1 MDVPDPIRLDLE
13 ISAEDATIGELDE
26 LARRLLAELRET
38 DVESA
43 ELVAGGPAP
52 AGAKSA
58 EAITA
63 GAIALSVLPA
73 AMPKLIDFIQSWVMR
88 GQGRKVKFKGK
99 IAGQAVEFEGSP
111 EDLQMLLK
119 TLQKGPRR

>member
-1 MDVPDPIRLDLE
+1 MQQQELIRLNLQ
-13 ISAEDATIGELDE
+13 ISADNATVDQVDE
-26 LARRLLAELRET
+26 LTRRLLGELRGM

-43 ELVAGGPAP
+43 ELAPGGPVP
-52 AGAKSA
+52 AGTKSA

-73 AMPKLIDFIQSWVMR
+73 ALPKLIDFIQAWAMR

-99 IAGQAVEFEGSP
+99 IAGQPVEFEGSP
-111 EDLQMLLK
+111 EDLQALIK
-119 TLQKGPRR
+119 TLQARQRK